1 MNAKELIEFLS
12 EYNPNTD
19 IVIYIVENDKLSGH
33 IHFGTGDAAIE
44 GEGQKVIALIVDKN
58 TSNPIEIFDN

>member
-12 EYNPNTD
+12 EYEPNTD
-19 IVIYIVENDKLSGH
+19 VVIYIVENDKLSGH
-33 IHFGTGDAAIE
+33 IHFGTGDAAIKGEE
-44 GEGQKVIALIVDKN
+44 GKVIALIVDKN

>member
-12 EYNPNTD
+12 EYEPNTD
-19 IVIYIVENDKLSGH
+19 VVIYILENDKLSGH
-33 IHFGTGDAAIE
+33 IHFGTGDAAIT
-44 GEGQKVIALIVDKN
+44 GEEQKVICLIVDKN

>member
-12 EYNPNTD
+12 EYEPNTD
-19 IVIYIVENDKLSGH
+19 VVIYILENDKLSGH
-33 IHFGTGDAAIE
+33 IDFGTGEAAIK
-44 GEGQKVIALIVDKN
+44 GEEQKVICLIVDKN